1 MVSGRLLTEIICG
14 TATSVLT
21 LPSITIKT
29 DRLEKLRK
37 SSGKISMEDWIKK
50 EDVENREW

>member
-37 SSGKISMEDWIKK
+37 SSGKISMEDWIKE